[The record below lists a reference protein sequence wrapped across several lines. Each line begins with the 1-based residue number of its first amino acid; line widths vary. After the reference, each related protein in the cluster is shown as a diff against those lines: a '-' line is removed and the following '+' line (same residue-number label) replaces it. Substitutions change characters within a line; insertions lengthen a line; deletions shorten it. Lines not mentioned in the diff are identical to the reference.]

1 MQVELAYGK
10 TGLPLA
16 LPDDLSVT
24 VIEPRYEPGLPDPD
38 AALDRALRAP
48 TASAPLAER
57 VRSADRVGIV
67 FSDITRPTPNEIILP
82 AILRALAH
90 VPDAQITLF
99 NATGTHRPNTDD
111 ELRRMLGDGIV
122 ERFRIVQNDA
132 RAADAHVRVGETAGG
147 NAIELLREFVACD
160 VHILTGF
167 IEPHFF
173 AGYSGGGKAIMPGLA
188 RLDTIM
194 RNHRA
199 AHIDHPQARWGVTD
213 GNPLWEDVRDAARM
227 VPETFLVNVTLN
239 RDQQITAVFAGD
251 LEAAHAQGCA
261 YVQEHAMRAVPE
273 PFDVVITSNSGYPL
287 DLNVY
292 QSVKGMS
299 AAAQIVRPGGTIIIA
314 ADCWDGLPDHGEYR
328 RLLAGAR
335 GPDDILTMVRAPGFA
350 SQDMWQV
357 QIQALISQHA
367 DVLFYS
373 HNLTDSQLRD
383 ALLTP
388 CRDIAAALD
397 QLRTRCGEGMTVC
410 VLPQGPQT
418 IPYVRERGRSER
430 Q

>member
-1 MQVELAYGK
+1 MDIQLAYGK
-10 TGLPLA
+10 TGLPLT
-16 LPDDLSVT
+16 LPDDLDVT
-24 VIEPRYEPGLPDPD
+24 VIEPRYVPGLPDPGQ
-38 AALDRALRAP
+38 ALDDALRAP
-48 TASAPLAER
+48 IASAPLAAR
-57 VRSADRVGIV
+57 VRSNDRVGIV
-67 FSDITRPTPNEIILP
+67 FSDITRPTPNDTILP

-99 NATGTHRPNTDD
+99 NATGTHRPNTYE
-111 ELRRMLGDGIV
+111 ELRQMLGDGIV

-132 RAADAHVRVGETAGG
+132 RAADTHVRLGETDSG
-147 NAIELLREFVACD
+147 NAIWLLREFVACD

-173 AGYSGGGKAIMPGLA
+173 AGFSGGGKAIMPGLA

-194 RNHRA
+194 HNHRA
-199 AHIDHPQARWGVTD
+199 AHIDDARARWGITE

-239 RDQQITAVFAGD
+239 RDKQITAVFAGELD
-251 LEAAHAQGCA
+251 AAHARGCA
-261 YVQEHAMRAVPE
+261 YVKEHAMRGVPE

-328 RLLAGAR
+328 RLLAEVHS
-335 GPDDILTMVRAPGFA
+335 PDDILAMVRTPGFA

-357 QIQALISQHA
+357 QVQALISQRA

-373 HNLTDSQLRD
+373 HNLTDAQLRD

-388 CRDIAAALD
+388 CRDIGAALE
-397 QLRTRCGEGMTVC
+397 QLRARYGEGMTVC
-410 VLPQGPQT
+410 VLPEGPQT
-418 IPYVRERGRSER
+418 IPYVVL
-430 Q
+430 

>member
-16 LPDDLSVT
+16 LPDDLNVT
-24 VIEPRYEPGLPDPD
+24 VIEPRYVPGVPDP
-38 AALDRALRAP
+38 AGLLDRALAAP
-48 TASAPLAER
+48 IGSVSLAER
-57 VRSADRVGIV
+57 VHSSDRVGIV
-67 FSDITRPTPNEIILP
+67 FSDITRPTPNEIIIP
-82 AILRALAH
+82 AILRALSH

-99 NATGTHRPNTDD
+99 NATGTHRPNTYD

-122 ERFRIVQNDA
+122 ERLRIVQNDA
-132 RAADAHVRVGETAGG
+132 RAEDAHVRVGETPGG
-147 NAIELLREFVACD
+147 NTIWLLREFVECD

-173 AGYSGGGKAIMPGLA
+173 AGFSGGGKAVMPGLA

-194 RNHRA
+194 HNHRA
-199 AHIDHPQARWGVTD
+199 AHIDDSRARWGITD
-213 GNPLWEDVRDAARM
+213 GNPLWEDVRAAAQM
-227 VPETFLVNVTLN
+227 VPNTFLVNVTLN
-239 RDQQITAVFAGD
+239 RDKQITAVFAGD
-251 LEAAHAQGCA
+251 LEEAHAQGCA
-261 YVQEHAMRAVPE
+261 YVKEHAMRGVPE

-299 AAAQIVRPGGTIIIA
+299 AAAQVVRPGGTIIIA
-314 ADCWDGLPDHGEYR
+314 ADCWDGLPDHGQYR
-328 RLLAGAR
+328 RLLAEAR
-335 GPDDILTMVRAPGFA
+335 STDDVLSMVRAPGFA

-357 QIQALISQHA
+357 QVQALVAERA
-367 DVLFYS
+367 DILFYS
-373 HNLTDSQLRD
+373 HNLTDAQLRD

-388 CRDIAAALD
+388 CRDIGAALE
-397 QLRTRCGEGMTVC
+397 QLRERYGEGMTVC

-418 IPYVRERGRSER
+418 IPYVLEAVSA
-430 Q
+430 

>member
-1 MQVELAYGK
+1 MNVTLAYGK

-16 LPDDLSVT
+16 LPDDLGVT
-24 VIEPRYEPGLPDPD
+24 VIEPRYVAGLPNPAD
-38 AALDRALRAP
+38 ALDRALAAP
-48 TASAPLAER
+48 IGSAPLTGR
-57 VRSADRVGIV
+57 VRSGDRVGIV
-67 FSDITRPTPNEIILP
+67 FSDITRPTPNEIIIP

-99 NATGTHRPNTDD
+99 NATGTHRPNTDA
-111 ELRRMLGDGIV
+111 ELRRMLGDDIV
-122 ERFRIVQNDA
+122 ERFRVVQNDA
-132 RAADAHVRVGETAGG
+132 RAEDAHMFLGETPGG
-147 NAIELLREFVACD
+147 NAIWLLREFMACD
-160 VHILTGF
+160 AHILTGF

-194 RNHRA
+194 RNHGA
-199 AHIDHPQARWGVTD
+199 AHIDDSRARWGITE
-213 GNPLWEDVRDAARM
+213 GNPLWEDVRAAARM
-227 VPETFLVNVTLN
+227 VPQTFLVNVTLN
-239 RDQQITAVFAGD
+239 RDKQITAVFAGD

-261 YVQEHAMRAVPE
+261 YVKEHAMQAVAA

-328 RLLAGAR
+328 RLLAEVRSTA
-335 GPDDILTMVRAPGFA
+335 DILNMVRAPGFQ

-357 QIQALISQHA
+357 HVQALIAQQA
-367 DVLFYS
+367 EVLFYS
-373 HNLTDSQLRD
+373 HNLTDAQLRD

-388 CRDIAAALD
+388 CRDISAALE
-397 QLRTRCGEGMTVC
+397 QLRARYGEGMTVC
-410 VLPQGPQT
+410 VLPEGPQT
-418 IPYVRERGRSER
+418 IPYVR
-430 Q
+430 

>member
-1 MQVELAYGK
+1 MNVELAYGK

-16 LPDDLSVT
+16 LPDDLDVT
-24 VIEPRYEPGLPDPD
+24 VIEPRYVAGLPDPA
-38 AALDRALRAP
+38 AALDQALRAP
-48 TASAPLAER
+48 IGSAPLADF
-57 VRSADRVGIV
+57 VRSSDRVGIV

-99 NATGTHRPNTDD
+99 NATGTHRPNTGA
-111 ELRRMLGDGIV
+111 ELRQMLGAGIV
-122 ERFRIVQNDA
+122 DRFHIVQNDA
-132 RAADAHVRVGETAGG
+132 RAEDDHVLVGETPGG
-147 NAIELLREFVACD
+147 NAIWLLREFVACD

-173 AGYSGGGKAIMPGLA
+173 AGFSGGGKAIMPGLA

-199 AHIDHPQARWGVTD
+199 AHIDDPRARWGITE
-213 GNPLWEDVRDAARM
+213 GNPLWEDVRAAARM
-227 VPETFLVNVTLN
+227 VPQTVLVNVTLN
-239 RDQQITAVFAGD
+239 RDKQITAVFTGD
-251 LEAAHAQGCA
+251 LEAAHARGCA
-261 YVQEHAMRAVPE
+261 YVKEHAMQPVPA

-314 ADCWDGLPDHGEYR
+314 ADCWDGLPEHGEYR
-328 RLLAGAR
+328 RLLAGAHSTAE
-335 GPDDILTMVRAPGFA
+335 ILNMVRAPGFA

-357 QIQALISQHA
+357 QVQALIAQQA
-367 DVLFYS
+367 EVLFYS
-373 HNLTDSQLRD
+373 HNLTDDQLRD

-388 CRDIAAALD
+388 CRDIGAALE
-397 QLRTRCGEGMTVC
+397 QLRARYGDDMTVC
-410 VLPQGPQT
+410 VLPEGPQT
-418 IPYVRERGRSER
+418 IPYVA
-430 Q
+430 

>member
-1 MQVELAYGK
+1 MNVRLAYGK
-10 TGLPLA
+10 TGLSLA
-16 LPDDLSVT
+16 LPGDLNVT
-24 VIEPRYEPGLPDPD
+24 VIEPCYVPGLADPA
-38 AALDRALRAP
+38 AALDRALAVP
-48 TASAPLAER
+48 VGSAPLAER
-57 VRSADRVGIV
+57 VRSGDRVGIV
-67 FSDITRPTPNEIILP
+67 FSDITRPTPNEIIIP

-99 NATGTHRPNTDD
+99 NATGTHRPNTDA
-111 ELRRMLGDGIV
+111 ELCQMLGAEV
-122 ERFRIVQNDA
+122 VRRFRIVQNDA
-132 RAADAHVRVGETAGG
+132 RAEGEHIFVGETSSG
-147 NAIELLREFVACD
+147 NAIWLLREFVECD

-173 AGYSGGGKAIMPGLA
+173 AGFSGGGKAIMPGLA

-194 RNHRA
+194 HNHRA
-199 AHIDHPQARWGVTD
+199 AHIDDPRARWGITE
-213 GNPLWEDVRDAARM
+213 GNPLWEDVRDAARL

-239 RDQQITAVFAGD
+239 RDKQITAVFAGD
-251 LEAAHAQGCA
+251 LEAAHAQGCV
-261 YVQEHAMRAVPE
+261 YVREHAMRGVPA

-328 RLLAGAR
+328 RLLAGAHS
-335 GPDDILTMVRAPGFA
+335 PADILAMVRAPGFA

-357 QIQALISQHA
+357 QVQALISQRA

-373 HNLTDSQLRD
+373 HNLTDAQLRD

-388 CRDIAAALD
+388 CRDINAALE
-397 QLRTRCGEGMTVC
+397 QLRTRYGEGMTVC
-410 VLPQGPQT
+410 VLPEGPQT
-418 IPYVRERGRSER
+418 IPYVE
-430 Q
+430 

>member
-1 MQVELAYGK
+1 MNVQLAYGK

-16 LPDDLSVT
+16 LPDGLDVT
-24 VIEPRYEPGLPDPD
+24 VIEPRFVPGVPDPA
-38 AALDRALRAP
+38 AALDQALRAP
-48 TASAPLAER
+48 IGSAPLAER
-57 VRSADRVGIV
+57 VRSSDRVGIV

-82 AILRALAH
+82 AILRALTH

-99 NATGTHRPNTDD
+99 NATGTHRANTDA
-111 ELRRMLGDGIV
+111 ELRQMLGDAVV

-132 RAADAHVRVGETAGG
+132 RAADAHLRVGETRGG
-147 NAIELLREFVACD
+147 NTIWLLREFIACD
-160 VHILTGF
+160 VHLLTGF

-173 AGYSGGGKAIMPGLA
+173 AGYSGGGKAVMPGLA

-194 RNHRA
+194 RNHGA
-199 AHIDHPQARWGVTD
+199 AHIDDPRARWGITD

-239 RDQQITAVFAGD
+239 RDKQITAVFAGD

-261 YVQEHAMRAVPE
+261 YVKEHAMQPVAA

-299 AAAQIVRPGGTIIIA
+299 AAAQIVRPGGTIILA

-328 RLLAGAR
+328 RLLSEAR
-335 GPDDILTMVRAPGFA
+335 SPADILSMVRAPDFQ

-357 QIQALISQHA
+357 QVQALVSQRA
-367 DVLFYS
+367 EVLFYS
-373 HNLTDSQLRD
+373 HNLTDDQLRG

-388 CRDIAAALD
+388 CRDIGAALE
-397 QLRTRCGEGMTVC
+397 QLRARYGDGMTVC
-410 VLPQGPQT
+410 VLPEGPQT
-418 IPYVRERGRSER
+418 IPYVR
-430 Q
+430 

>member
-1 MQVELAYGK
+1 MNVRLAYGK
-10 TGLPLA
+10 TGLSLA
-16 LPDDLSVT
+16 LPGDLNVT
-24 VIEPRYEPGLPDPD
+24 VIEPRYVPGLPDP
-38 AALDRALRAP
+38 ATALDRALAAP
-48 TASAPLAER
+48 VGSAPLAER
-57 VRSADRVGIV
+57 VRSGDRVGIV
-67 FSDITRPTPNEIILP
+67 FSDITRPTPNEIIIP

-99 NATGTHRPNTDD
+99 NATGTHRPNTDV
-111 ELRRMLGDGIV
+111 ELRQMLGAEVVG
-122 ERFRIVQNDA
+122 RFRIVQNDA
-132 RAADAHVRVGETAGG
+132 RAEGQHIFMGETSSG
-147 NAIELLREFVACD
+147 NAIWLLREFVECD

-173 AGYSGGGKAIMPGLA
+173 AGFSGGGKAIMPGLA

-194 RNHRA
+194 HNHRA
-199 AHIDHPQARWGVTD
+199 AHIDDPRARWGITD
-213 GNPLWEDVRDAARM
+213 GNPLWEDVRDAARL

-239 RDQQITAVFAGD
+239 RDKQITAVFAGD

-261 YVQEHAMRAVPE
+261 YVKEHAMQGVPE

-335 GPDDILTMVRAPGFA
+335 SPDDILAMVRAPGFA

-357 QIQALISQHA
+357 QVQALVSQRA
-367 DVLFYS
+367 DILFYS
-373 HNLTDSQLRD
+373 HNLTDAQLRD
-383 ALLTP
+383 ALLAP
-388 CRDIAAALD
+388 CRDIGATLQ
-397 QLRTRCGEGMTVC
+397 QLRARYGDDMTVC
-410 VLPQGPQT
+410 VLPEGPQT
-418 IPYVRERGRSER
+418 IPYVE
-430 Q
+430 

>member
-1 MQVELAYGK
+1 MNVRLAYGK
-10 TGLPLA
+10 TGLSLE
-16 LPDDLSVT
+16 LPGDLNVT
-24 VIEPRYEPGLPDPD
+24 VIEPRYVPGLPDPA
-38 AALDRALRAP
+38 AALDRALAAP
-48 TASAPLAER
+48 IGSAPLAER
-57 VRSADRVGIV
+57 VRPSDRVGIV
-67 FSDITRPTPNEIILP
+67 FSDITRPTPNEIIIP
-82 AILRALAH
+82 AIRRALTH

-99 NATGTHRPNTDD
+99 NATGTHRPNTDA
-111 ELRRMLGDGIV
+111 ELRQMLGAEVV

-132 RAADAHVRVGETAGG
+132 RAEGQHILLGETSSG
-147 NAIELLREFVACD
+147 NAIWLLREFVECD

-194 RNHRA
+194 HNHRA
-199 AHIDHPQARWGVTD
+199 AHIDDPRARWGITD

-239 RDQQITAVFAGD
+239 RDKQITAVFAGD

-261 YVQEHAMRAVPE
+261 YVKEHAMVGVDA

-335 GPDDILTMVRAPGFA
+335 SIDDVLAMVRAPGFA

-357 QIQALISQHA
+357 QVQALVAERA
-367 DVLFYS
+367 DILFYS
-373 HNLTDSQLRD
+373 HNLTDAQLRD

-388 CRDIAAALD
+388 CRDISAALE
-397 QLRTRCGEGMTVC
+397 QLRARYGDDMTVC
-410 VLPQGPQT
+410 VLPEGPQT
-418 IPYVRERGRSER
+418 IPYVR
-430 Q
+430 